1 MLTTVWI
8 IVGKIIINKFD
19 KTNAL
24 LQAGVDLVLEFPF
37 ILSTQSS
44 DYFASNAISI
54 LNEIGVNH
62 IICGCENENTNNLE
76 YFYSLESTSQFHFI
90 LKENLKKFKY
100 HSNFEKKREKRM
112 QDMRNSLEIGDGV
125 ITAGGIVGRVISIK
139 EDTLVIESASSK
151 LRIKRWA
158 VSEVEKLDA

>member
-1 MLTTVWI
+1 MYFLLETAATESLFSVLMANTMPFVVVLGVMYFML
-8 IVGKIIINKFD
+8 
-19 KTNAL
+19 
-24 LQAGVDLVLEFPF
+24 
-37 ILSTQSS
+37 
-44 DYFASNAISI
+44 ISP
-54 LNEIGVNH
+54 
-62 IICGCENENTNNLE
+62 
-76 YFYSLESTSQFHFI
+76 Q
-90 LKENLKKFKY
+90 
-100 HSNFEKKREKRM
+100 KKREKRM

>member
-1 MLTTVWI
+1 MY
-8 IVGKIIINKFD
+8 F
-19 KTNAL
+19 L
-24 LQAGVDLVLEFPF
+24 LEAAATESLFSVLMANTMPF
-37 ILSTQSS
+37 VVV
-44 DYFASNAISI
+44 
-54 LNEIGVNH
+54 IGVM
-62 IICGCENENTNNLE
+62 
-76 YFYSLESTSQFHFI
+76 YFMLISPQ
-90 LKENLKKFKY
+90 
-100 HSNFEKKREKRM
+100 KKREKRM

>member
-1 MLTTVWI
+1 MYFLLGAAATESLFSVLMANTMPFVVVLGVMYFML
-8 IVGKIIINKFD
+8 
-19 KTNAL
+19 
-24 LQAGVDLVLEFPF
+24 
-37 ILSTQSS
+37 
-44 DYFASNAISI
+44 ISP
-54 LNEIGVNH
+54 
-62 IICGCENENTNNLE
+62 
-76 YFYSLESTSQFHFI
+76 Q
-90 LKENLKKFKY
+90 
-100 HSNFEKKREKRM
+100 KKREKRM

>member
-1 MLTTVWI
+1 MYFLLEAAATESLFSVLMANTMPFVVVLGVMYFML
-8 IVGKIIINKFD
+8 
-19 KTNAL
+19 
-24 LQAGVDLVLEFPF
+24 
-37 ILSTQSS
+37 
-44 DYFASNAISI
+44 ISP
-54 LNEIGVNH
+54 
-62 IICGCENENTNNLE
+62 
-76 YFYSLESTSQFHFI
+76 Q
-90 LKENLKKFKY
+90 
-100 HSNFEKKREKRM
+100 KKREKRM